1 MSLRHGVLS
10 VLKHASDRD
19 EVVDEYVIDYVTALL
34 ESNTLEECQ
43 REDVEALEE
52 GLRGLVEHVIS
63 DSNGNERGVDEVV
76 EGLINLLRTESED
89 VSRSHEDDGSSSEE
103 EELETRKEQE
113 EKEDPCLE
121 ESKGENEDPSLEES
135 KGEEKEEPTEDNKI
149 DDDVSMLRSL
159 LGLKALKEEAGDDEI
174 QRRYIKRVLQ
184 SCSHDVH
191 QAAEKLLQMQ
201 STGELDIE
209 MNIERKREVARKGPP
224 SPLLDDALKATIVSK
239 YHLQAVPSD
248 PLTSTR
254 KATTLKFPKGDEE
267 GKNKKKAQIRFRDG
281 AVVSTK
287 GEKYIVEN
295 TLPEWDGGSRGR
307 VKMKGKRGTGWV

>member
-89 VSRSHEDDGSSSEE
+89 VSRGHEDDGSTSEE

-113 EKEDPCLE
+113 EE
-121 ESKGENEDPSLEES
+121 EDPSLEES
-135 KGEEKEEPTEDNKI
+135 KEEEEEPCLEESKEEKEEPTEDNKI

-159 LGLKALKEEAGDDEI
+159 LGLKALKEEAGDDDDEI
-174 QRRYIKRVLQ
+174 QRGYIKRVLQ

-209 MNIERKREVARKGPP
+209 MNIERKREAARKGPP

-254 KATTLKFPKGDEE
+254 KATTLKFPKGNEE

-287 GEKYIVEN
+287 GEKYIVEK

-307 VKMKGKRGTGWV
+307 VKMKRGTGWV

>member
-52 GLRGLVEHVIS
+52 GLRGLVEHVM

-89 VSRSHEDDGSSSEE
+89 VSGGHEDDGSSSEE

-113 EKEDPCLE
+113 EKEE
-121 ESKGENEDPSLEES
+121 EPSLEES
-135 KGEEKEEPTEDNKI
+135 KEEEEEEPTEDNKI

-159 LGLKALKEEAGDDEI
+159 LGLKALKEEAGDDDEI

-209 MNIERKREVARKGPP
+209 MNIERKREASRKGPP

-287 GEKYIVEN
+287 GEKYIVEK